1 MSATAADVLGGRAS
15 WAVEC
20 ADAVEFLR
28 ALPDDSVDLLFTSP
42 PYELARTYGIGER
55 MVGGQAWVDWM
66 VAVVSAAAPKVRG
79 LVAVNCEGQTRGY
92 AYSCVPFLLV
102 ADLHRAGFNLRKPVA
117 FHRVGIPGSGGP
129 DWLRNDWEP
138 VVCVT
143 RPGRLPWSDPTACG
157 HPPKWA
163 PGGEMSHR
171 LAAGQRVNQ
180 WGMRVKKDGSISATD
195 PTPGDGLVALAT
207 KPSHVVTEVGG
218 AAEDTPSL
226 FDGGERSPTAQPK
239 NAFGVRTDVA
249 VGTSAYGNKDGR
261 EKYRTKAEKLAAG
274 AKRHTKR
281 DASPRSNSDPMREQA
296 YLPPVLANP
305 GNVLDFPVGGGRMGH
320 ECAHENEAP
329 FPLALA
335 EFFVRTFCPPG
346 GVACDP
352 FSGSGT
358 TCHAAVGTGRR
369 FVGCDVR
376 ESQVD
381 LVRRRM
387 ATVTPPLF

>member
-1 MSATAADVLGGRAS
+1 MNTWKCTKMVNDIQDVIDGRSLWCVAHS
-15 WAVEC
+15 
-20 ADAVEFLR
+20 DAIDFLNK
-28 ALPDDSVDLLFTSP
+28 LPDDSIDLLFTSP
-42 PYELARTYGIGER
+42 PYEKCRTYGIGER

-163 PGGEMSHR
+163 PGGEMSYR
-171 LAAGQRVNQ
+171 RGNGTRVNK
-180 WGMRVKKDGSISATD
+180 WGSTMTGMRCRNVDGELRPMAESSRKAVRARN
-195 PTPGDGLVALAT
+195 TPGG
-207 KPSHVVTEVGG
+207 E
-218 AAEDTPSL
+218 
-226 FDGGERSPTAQPK
+226 GGEEE
-239 NAFGVRTDVA
+239 
-249 VGTSAYGNKDGR
+249 Y
-261 EKYRTKAEKLAAG
+261 
-274 AKRHTKR
+274 
-281 DASPRSNSDPMREQA
+281 DPPA
-296 YLPPVLANP
+296 IANP
-305 GNVLDFPVGGGRMGH
+305 GNVLKFAVGGNLLGH
-320 ECAHENEAP
+320 TLAHENEAP